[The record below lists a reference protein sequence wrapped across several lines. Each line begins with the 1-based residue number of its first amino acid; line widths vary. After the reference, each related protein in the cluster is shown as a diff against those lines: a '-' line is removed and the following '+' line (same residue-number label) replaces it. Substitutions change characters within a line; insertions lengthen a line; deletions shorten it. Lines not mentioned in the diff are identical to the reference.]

1 MMEKNCLACGGM
13 KFKPI
18 YEREKWQV
26 MACEDCGLGF
36 LEPEPTC
43 QEMALLYDQKY
54 FDRHYPEDV
63 TREKV
68 LREQSH
74 RLRFIR
80 PYKKSGRILD
90 VGCGKGYFLLACRT
104 LGYEVEGLD
113 ISAEAAAFAGRHFQ
127 IPVQV
132 SHAAP
137 GVKPA
142 ASYDLVTFWHS
153 LEHMEDPLKALLAA
167 YEWLKDDGVLVV
179 DVPNISGY
187 DARHFG
193 SDWAHW
199 DVPFHR
205 YHFTARALYLIL
217 SSSGFRVVRKKTY
230 LSKYVKGYLTQR
242 KVPAVVARFMARFF
256 TGSSIAVVC
265 RKEIA
270 K

>member
-1 MMEKNCLACGGM
+1 
-13 KFKPI
+13 
-18 YEREKWQV
+18 
-26 MACEDCGLGF
+26 
-36 LEPEPTC
+36 
-43 QEMALLYDQKY
+43 
-54 FDRHYPEDV
+54 V

-142 ASYDLVTFWHS
+142 ASYDLVTF
-153 LEHMEDPLKALLAA
+153 
-167 YEWLKDDGVLVV
+167 
-179 DVPNISGY
+179 
-187 DARHFG
+187 
-193 SDWAHW
+193 
-199 DVPFHR
+199 
-205 YHFTARALYLIL
+205 
-217 SSSGFRVVRKKTY
+217 
-230 LSKYVKGYLTQR
+230 
-242 KVPAVVARFMARFF
+242 
-256 TGSSIAVVC
+256 
-265 RKEIA
+265 
-270 K
+270 